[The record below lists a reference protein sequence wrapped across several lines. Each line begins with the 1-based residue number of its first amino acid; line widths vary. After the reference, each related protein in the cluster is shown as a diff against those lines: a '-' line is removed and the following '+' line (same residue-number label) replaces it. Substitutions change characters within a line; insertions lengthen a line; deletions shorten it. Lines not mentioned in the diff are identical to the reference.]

1 MSMRVL
7 AGNACVAVM
16 AVLASATACSKTQN
30 ASDTAAAKPDTTTAA
45 MATPITPTAAAPLND
60 ANIAALLDEANA
72 GDSTAGSVA
81 ASKATAASVKSFGRR
96 MEREHHL
103 LRKAGED
110 LVKKLNVTPTPPS
123 GDTLA
128 SSSSK
133 WVDSL
138 NAMPKGSAWDQ
149 AYIDHEVG
157 AHQAVMQLLQA
168 ADSAAQNADLKK
180 LIEKAQP
187 TIKSH
192 LDMAQSIQSKLTG
205 IASNTPNANGA
216 SADSTLHIDKVRPK
230 KSAKKY

>member
-1 MSMRVL
+1 MLTRVV
-7 AGNACVAVM
+7 AGTACVVM
-16 AVLASATACSKTQN
+16 CAAIATACAKGGN

-45 MATPITPTAAAPLND
+45 MATATNSAPLND

-81 ASKATAASVKSFGRR
+81 ATKGTAASVKNFGKR

-103 LRKAGED
+103 LRKAGQD
-110 LVKKLNVTPTPPS
+110 LVQKLNVTPTPPA

-138 NAMPKGSAWDQ
+138 NAMPKGAAWDQ
-149 AYIDHEVG
+149 AYIGHEVA
-157 AHQAVMQLLQA
+157 AHQAVLALLQT
-168 ADSAAQNADLKK
+168 ADSAAQNAQLKDLIK
-180 LIEKAQP
+180 KAQP

-192 LDMAQSIQSKLTG
+192 LDMAQSIQSKLGGG
-205 IASNTPNANGA
+205 IAANTTGDSTA
-216 SADSTLHIDKVRPK
+216 SKDSTLHMGKVR
-230 KSAKKY
+230 AKNGKTKY

>member
-149 AYIDHEVG
+149 AYIDHEVKY
-157 AHQAVMQLLQA
+157 HEAVIKMLDKTLIPSARNAELKALLV
-168 ADSAAQNADLKK
+168 
-180 LIEKAQP
+180 
-187 TIKSH
+187 
-192 LDMAQSIQSKLTG
+192 
-205 IASNTPNANGA
+205 
-216 SADSTLHIDKVRPK
+216 KVRPAFEAHLEHARK
-230 KSAKKY
+230 LQAQLDKNA